1 MKYYIDMVYCDKYG
15 LDYLTTVE
23 NYILTEVFNQMQ
35 ETDFLD
41 IYVVN
46 WATPI
51 NIGIYRDKLHQY
63 IPSLINRLRIGLS
76 DEDKKNLFGLP
87 IITSCENPKPE

>member
-1 MKYYIDMVYCDKYG
+1 MKYYIDMVYYEKFG
-15 LDYLTTVE
+15 SDYLTTVE

-46 WATPI
+46 WTTPI
-51 NIGIYRDKLHQY
+51 NIGIYRDKLHHY
-63 IPSLINRLRIGLS
+63 IPALINRLRVGLN

-87 IITSCENPKPE
+87 TITSCENQKQG